1 MSKIP
6 QVKLP
11 KIAPPPAF
19 PQAPKPLPSIQSQI
33 FRSNRE
39 AIRADPLG
47 QDAVPQ
53 KYPRFMKRAY

>member
-1 MSKIP
+1 MSKTP
-6 QVKLP
+6 TFPMP
-11 KIAPPPAF
+11 KTPPALTL
-19 PQAPKPLPSIQSQI
+19 PAAPKPQPSVQSQI

-47 QDAVPQ
+47 QDSVPQ

>member
-6 QVKLP
+6 QVVLP
-11 KIAPPPAF
+11 KVPPPLTLPA
-19 PQAPKPLPSIQSQI
+19 APRQQPSVQNQI
-33 FRSNRE
+33 FRNNRE

-53 KYPRFMKRAY
+53 KYPKFMKRAY